1 MSVINQSFEFWEH
14 IIIDDGSTDKSTKIV
29 EKYTILDQR
38 IKLINRNREPK
49 SANTCRN
56 IGIQQ
61 AKGKYIIFL
70 DSDDLL
76 SKTCLQ
82 KRLKVMEKNNNYDAC
97 IFNMAKFSD
106 ERKFTS
112 TRLHEFQEIKPL
124 YNFLIGQNSWSITA
138 PIWLKS
144 AIVKIGEFN
153 ESLQRMQDPEFHVRA
168 CLKRDVKIN
177 YKKIYVNNHDSFCRR
192 NHADINKVTNSVFIE
207 CSSSYFYCCLRN
219 ILRSEN
225 SLEER
230 NKLLVTLSLFP
241 LTSLYHLSKRKIK
254 SSIVIKLCI
263 KNLEYLSQYIEVSDF
278 KKVIE
283 ILSKPKSLDNENI
296 SLALFISLKS
306 ICIRFSFNE
315 NLIIYIISIICKFQP
330 YGLLTLLLANKE
342 YVVYGTGNCTKR
354 LIKASKGYSRTQ
366 PQKVLEYKHSNSV
379 FMGIEVE
386 DITNYSQAYLIITCS
401 WSNQKIMKKKI
412 RKYRKSKVSVKTYS
426 IEEYIYTCFVQS

>member
-1 MSVINQSFEFWEH
+1 MNQSFKFWEH
-14 IIIDDGSTDKSTKIV
+14 IIIDDGSTDKSTEIVKI
-29 EKYTILDQR
+29 YSILDQR
-38 IKLINRNREPK
+38 IKLVNRTREPK
-49 SANTCRN
+49 GANTCRN

-82 KRLKVMEKNNNYDAC
+82 KRLKVMEKNNHYDAC

-106 ERKFTS
+106 ESKLTF

-124 YNFLIGQNSWSITA
+124 YNFLIGHNSWSITA
-138 PIWLKS
+138 PIWLRS
-144 AIVKIGEFN
+144 AVVKIGGFN
-153 ESLQRMQDPEFHVRA
+153 ESLKRMQDPEFHVRA
-168 CLKRDVKIN
+168 CLKKDVKIN
-177 YKKIYVNNHDSFCRR
+177 YKRIYVNVHDSFCRR

-219 ILRSEN
+219 ILRTEN

-241 LTSLYHLSKRKIK
+241 LTSLLNLSKRKIK
-254 SSIVIKLCI
+254 SSIVIKLCN

-278 KKVIE
+278 KRIIE
-283 ILSKPKSLDNENI
+283 ILSKPKSLDNEKM
-296 SLALFISLKS
+296 SLAIFISLKS
-306 ICIRFSFNE
+306 ICIRFSFDK
-315 NLIIYIISIICKFQP
+315 NLIIFIISIICKFQP

-342 YVVYGTGNCTKR
+342 YVLYGTGNCTKR
-354 LIKASKGYSRTQ
+354 LIETSKDFSRTL
-366 PQKVLEYKHSNSV
+366 PRKVLEYKYSNNV

-386 DITNYSQAYLIITCS
+386 DIIKYSESYIIITSS
-401 WSNQKIMKKKI
+401 WSNQKIIK
-412 RKYRKSKVSVKTYS
+412 
-426 IEEYIYTCFVQS
+426 EN